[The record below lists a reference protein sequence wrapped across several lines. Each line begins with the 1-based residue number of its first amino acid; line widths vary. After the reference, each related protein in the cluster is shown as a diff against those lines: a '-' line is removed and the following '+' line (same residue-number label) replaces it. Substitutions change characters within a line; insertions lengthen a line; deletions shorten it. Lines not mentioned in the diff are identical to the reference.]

1 MIKRIPMIIFVLTIL
16 SFVYMIIIRLNGM
29 GLRLLSMNSNAGSFV
44 ARHYNSS
51 VILFVIMLAA
61 LFAAV
66 LITNRYRKKRHM
78 HPDADEEEMMFSN
91 PQS

>member
-29 GLRLLSMNSNAGSFV
+29 GLRLLSMNSSAGRFV
-44 ARHYNSS
+44 AKNYNSS
-51 VILFVIMLAA
+51 VVLFVIMLLA
-61 LFAAV
+61 LIAAV
-66 LITNRYRKKRHM
+66 LISNRVRRRKRTQ
-78 HPDADEEEMMFSN
+78 PGPDEEELMFQN